1 MMNGNFAHR
10 RHAPGTGAA
19 KKIQERGFNQII
31 GMMSEKDPGAAAALG
46 DFDKKRKASETRRR
60 FNRQLRS
67 LGQSTDVSRPNLAV
81 ELKVARNAFDKTSIA
96 ARGSAAQLMIKLA
109 DDKILE
115 QRRRWAT
122 STKNAKR

>member
-31 GMMSEKDPGAAAALG
+31 GMMSEKYSGAAAAASDL
-46 DFDKKRKASETRRR
+46 DEKSKARETRRR

-67 LGQSTDVSRPNLAV
+67 LGQSTNVIRPNLAI
-81 ELKVARNAFDKTSIA
+81 ELEVARDFFNETGIA
-96 ARGSAAQLMIKLA
+96 A
-109 DDKILE
+109 
-115 QRRRWAT
+115 
-122 STKNAKR
+122 